1 MTTLFSLPFDLIVS
15 SAFVIYGEQ
24 VKAVNWALGG
34 KRVWRAN
41 PKGRGICTY
50 LRCCRNCLRNKAGR
64 RCCSGLLVSPWVIA
78 ALHIVVSSVAIVLLT
93 SADKSATGATK
104 QVSCNCRIS
113 HGQSGP
119 FEWLRVV
126 LIQVGF
132 WLFLSRPASITI
144 GSLLVHYFHKH
155 RTRRTNN
162 VREGEAAVEGS
173 GVAGDGTVEMASM
186 QSDTPGAA
194 TTTTSTRV
202 VNPLRSTISRRRT
215 ADRMSVDMDDIS
227 NASNSMTG
235 ESARS
240 VAPRSDGGD
249 GGEDSGEDGEGNRD
263 NCTRRHTD
271 ESKWHTHED
280 EESGKTYYEHR
291 LSGKVVWD
299 IPGVNTDADAGSS
312 QCGRG

>member
-1 MTTLFSLPFDLIVS
+1 
-15 SAFVIYGEQ
+15 
-24 VKAVNWALGG
+24 
-34 KRVWRAN
+34 
-41 PKGRGICTY
+41 
-50 LRCCRNCLRNKAGR
+50 
-64 RCCSGLLVSPWVIA
+64 
-78 ALHIVVSSVAIVLLT
+78 
-93 SADKSATGATK
+93 
-104 QVSCNCRIS
+104 
-113 HGQSGP
+113 
-119 FEWLRVV
+119 
-126 LIQVGF
+126 
-132 WLFLSRPASITI
+132 
-144 GSLLVHYFHKH
+144 
-155 RTRRTNN
+155 
-162 VREGEAAVEGS
+162 
-173 GVAGDGTVEMASM
+173 M
-186 QSDTPGAA
+186 QSDTPSA

-249 GGEDSGEDGEGNRD
+249 GGEDSGEDSEGNRD

-312 QCGRG
+312 VGVDNVYEGGPASRKDHGEVGVELEGEPWSTIYDEVSGHWYHQTR